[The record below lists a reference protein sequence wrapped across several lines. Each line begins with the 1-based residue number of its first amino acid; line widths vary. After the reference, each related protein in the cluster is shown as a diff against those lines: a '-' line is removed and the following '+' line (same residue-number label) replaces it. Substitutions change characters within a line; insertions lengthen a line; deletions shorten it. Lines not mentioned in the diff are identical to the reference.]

1 MLLKFKDYFNSKIN
15 HLLNFEITNRLPM
28 TLCLNLLRLGYECNE
43 IFKKLFY
50 GFQNYHKH
58 S

>member
-43 IFKKLFY
+43 IFKKTILWFS
-50 GFQNYHKH
+50 KL